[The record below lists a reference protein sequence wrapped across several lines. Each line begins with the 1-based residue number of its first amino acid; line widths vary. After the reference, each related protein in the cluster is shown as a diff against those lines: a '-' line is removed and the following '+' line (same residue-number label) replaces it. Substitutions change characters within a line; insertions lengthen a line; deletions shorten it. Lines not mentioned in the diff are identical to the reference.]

1 MSPDISQVYLKET
14 RSRLMPRESDK
25 IYTSIKVYDCQKLW
39 AAVKMQGTVF
49 IFQIS
54 AVGNKL
60 LIGIWTGKVYWS
72 YSHARL
78 PKAFE
83 SSKRNNLFGKF
94 VECALDV
101 DKTCNDINQT
111 LWEYRGLLSRK
122 CTVKIHEVMV
132 NNAHKIYLNL
142 HFLTGSTQTARVKV
156 VCNSSAA
163 DNRFEGIARASRIL

>member
-1 MSPDISQVYLKET
+1 MIFHGRGWVLIFLKFTWKKRVVGSIRCRGNVTKYT
-14 RSRLMPRESDK
+14 RPLKFMIVRN
-25 IYTSIKVYDCQKLW
+25 LW

-142 HFLTGSTQTARVKV
+142 HFLTGPT
-156 VCNSSAA
+156 
-163 DNRFEGIARASRIL
+163 